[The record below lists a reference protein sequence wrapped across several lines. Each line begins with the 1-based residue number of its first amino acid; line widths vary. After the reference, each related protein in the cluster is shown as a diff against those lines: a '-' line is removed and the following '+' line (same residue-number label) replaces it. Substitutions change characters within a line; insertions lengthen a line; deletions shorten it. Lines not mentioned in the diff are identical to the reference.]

1 MGFTSWSSKDGEN
14 MEDEAIKQLTTI
26 EGVGKAKAKI
36 LYDAGFQTI
45 ESIKNADEVE
55 INGIKGIGEKLG
67 KKIKA
72 SADKMV
78 VEEETKEEGKLIE
91 KMEASPVVIT
101 LDAETKRL
109 LNVRKKQK
117 SKKPTFKQTD
127 SHKKKKLADHW
138 RRPDGIHNK
147 TRYAKHGKCPLVEA
161 GYGSPAAVR
170 GLHPSGFEEIIVNN
184 VKDLGS
190 IKIDKQAGRIGRTV
204 GAKKR
209 SDIENK
215 AAELGLKILNPMR
228 KVE

>member
-1 MGFTSWSSKDGEN
+1 

-55 INGIKGIGEKLG
+55 ITGIKGIGEKLG
-67 KKIKA
+67 TKIKT
-72 SADKMV
+72 SADQMIIKEV
-78 VEEETKEEGKLIE
+78 TEEEDKPFNKIE
-91 KMEASPVVIT
+91 SLPIAII

-127 SHKKKKLADHW
+127 SHKKKKLADYW

-170 GLHPSGFEEIIVNN
+170 GLHPSGFEEISVNN
-184 VKDLGS
+184 VKDLVN
-190 IKIDKQAGRIGRTV
+190 IKIDRQAARIGRTV

-209 SDIENK
+209 NDIENK
-215 AAELGLKILNPMR
+215 AAELGLKILNPAR

>member
-14 MEDEAIKQLTTI
+14 MEEEAIKQLTTI
-26 EGVGKAKAKI
+26 DGVGKAKAQL

-45 ESIKNADEVE
+45 GSIQKADEVE
-55 INGIKGIGEKLG
+55 ITGIKGIGEKLG

-72 SADKMV
+72 SADQMV
-78 VEEETKEEGKLIE
+78 VEEGTKGEENLKI
-91 KMEASPVVIT
+91 EASPIVVT

-109 LNVRKKQK
+109 LNVRKTQK

-147 TRYAKHGKCPLVEA
+147 TRYGKHGKCPLVEA

-170 GLHPSGFEEIIVNN
+170 GLHPSGFEEVIVNN
-184 VKDLGS
+184 VKDLVS
-190 IKIDKQAGRIGRTV
+190 INIEKQAARIGRTV

-215 AAELGLKILNPMR
+215 AAELGLKILNPTRM
-228 KVE
+228 VD

>member
-1 MGFTSWSSKDGEN
+1 MGFTSWSIRTVKI
-14 MEDEAIKQLTTI
+14 MEEEAIKQLTTI

-45 ESIKNADEVE
+45 ESIKKADEVE
-55 INGIKGIGEKLG
+55 ITGIKGIGEKLG
-67 KKIKA
+67 MKIKA
-72 SADKMV
+72 SADQMV
-78 VEEETKEEGKLIE
+78 IEEETKEEDKTLKIETSPILI
-91 KMEASPVVIT
+91 I

-109 LNVRKKQK
+109 LDVRKKQK

-184 VKDLGS
+184 VKDLVP
-190 IKIDKQAGRIGRTV
+190 IKIDRQAARIGRTV

-215 AAELGLKILNPMR
+215 AADLGLKILNPMR